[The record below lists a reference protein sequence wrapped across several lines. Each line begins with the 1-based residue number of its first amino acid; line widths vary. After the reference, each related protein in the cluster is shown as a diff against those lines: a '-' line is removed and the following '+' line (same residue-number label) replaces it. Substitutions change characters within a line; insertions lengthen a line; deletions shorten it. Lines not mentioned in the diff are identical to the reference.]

1 MSLLCILSAA
11 FGFSRLKSSLHG
23 ESESVGDVGRV
34 GLTEAAIADK
44 MSRRA
49 DWGRGLRTRAVMVEG
64 FCRIYERHAF
74 DHYLLSRKR
83 QGGVSCDT
91 YISCH
96 PTCYIDRYTGRT
108 DHAATTLP
116 STMHTPRRLIPED
129 QATSRCNRIM
139 AAYQDFSPN
148 FITRTRR
155 VLQDNGARA
164 GNLHG
169 LTRLEDMNRSEPSR
183 CRAGSTNTSFFHAGI
198 CHVPVTGAISL
209 PRSLYGRIGLT
220 AVKPV
225 MRGLDFLN

>member
-1 MSLLCILSAA
+1 MRLITTYSLANDKEGSAA
-11 FGFSRLKSSLHG
+11 THIYPATLPATSIDTQAGQ
-23 ESESVGDVGRV
+23 
-34 GLTEAAIADK
+34 T
-44 MSRRA
+44 
-49 DWGRGLRTRAVMVEG
+49 TRP
-64 FCRIYERHAF
+64 RH
-74 DHYLLSRKR
+74 YPRP
-83 QGGVSCDT
+83 CT
-91 YISCH
+91 
-96 PTCYIDRYTGRT
+96 P
-108 DHAATTLP
+108 HAALFRKI
-116 STMHTPRRLIPED
+116 RRRHDAIE
-129 QATSRCNRIM
+129 SM